1 MAISG
6 YTDFEEIRDEI
17 LRVINKKIRDGDL
30 NNMEGFFLI
39 DGFVDMTVQSSIGF
53 IHTRGTPMPSVAFL
67 NRKSGELRLFAVKSL
82 LSKAFEQ
89 GQW

>member
-39 DGFVDMTVQSSIGF
+39 DGFVDMTVHSSIGF

-67 NRKSGELRLFAVKSL
+67 NQRSGELRLFAVKSL
-82 LSKAFEQ
+82 LPNAFEQ
-89 GQW
+89 RQW